1 MSRRIRWFAVLLLV
15 CGVSA
20 GCARSAA
27 TEEIGGDPA
36 VVTPVKGPG
45 NLHRIQLSADG
56 AKRIGLQTDT
66 VRTVPATAQELAA
79 NAQKGGAGTQRVP
92 ASAQKGGA
100 GTQKVP
106 ASAQKG
112 GAGTQLVVA
121 NAAVLYDQDGAT
133 WVYAETGP
141 LTFRR
146 VRVTISGTNGDL
158 AILSSGPAVGTT
170 VATVGAA
177 ELRGSEDGVPGE

>member
-45 NLHRIQLSADG
+45 NLHRIQLTADG

-66 VRTVPATAQELAA
+66 VRTVPATAQEMAA
-79 NAQKGGAGTQRVP
+79 N
-92 ASAQKGGA
+92 AQKGGA

-106 ASAQKG
+106 ATAQKG
-112 GAGTQLVVA
+112 GAGTHLVVA

-141 LTFRR
+141 LTFQR
-146 VRVTISGTNGDL
+146 VRVTISGTTGDL
-158 AILSSGPAVGTT
+158 AILRSGPAVGTT